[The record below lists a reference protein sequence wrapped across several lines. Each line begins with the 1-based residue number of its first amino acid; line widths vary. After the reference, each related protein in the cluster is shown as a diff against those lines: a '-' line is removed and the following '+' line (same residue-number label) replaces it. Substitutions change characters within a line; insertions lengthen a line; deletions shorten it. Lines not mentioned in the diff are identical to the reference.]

1 MGIHKKIFLVLLFI
15 LFTIGIAGYVSAA
28 NENITYKAEYNDAT
42 SYKLT
47 ITGLESEEGYNYYAM
62 ICQETDVT
70 GSDFFTSGTKAF
82 SIKYNLDTNT
92 WEGDTSTAH
101 DGITKMY
108 GAFEKAGQYYAYI
121 ARASESGASS
131 GAGYEIIDGPT
142 EIETPDLPPLGERI
156 SINASAG
163 SGTNYSIKVNARNTM
178 LYGRVQRTINFYVG
192 EVTDTDLLK
201 KLSEEGEGAYDEL
214 MAYAKQQVPNLEQD
228 SFRDTTS
235 GVLDYNIVADYPI
248 EDGKYYFIYSILDN
262 ENGTYND
269 VEDIEIYNGEVK
281 SNGEAGLTT
290 FKYVEP
296 EITTPDGNNTNTQN
310 NQVNR
315 NNDNTTAGKILPK
328 AGSSLMIIVGIVLF
342 IILASVLCIKNK
354 QYKDIK

>member
-1 MGIHKKIFLVLLFI
+1 MEIHKKILLVLLFI
-15 LFTIGIAGYVSAA
+15 LFTLGIDGYVSAA
-28 NENITYKAEYNDAT
+28 NENITYKAEYNSAI

-47 ITGLESEEGYNYYAM
+47 ITGLEAPEEGYIYKAM

-70 GSDFFTSGTKAF
+70 SGDFYSTGGKHF
-82 SIKYNLDTNT
+82 SIDYDANTNT
-92 WEGDTSTAH
+92 WEGTTLGAH
-101 DGITKMY
+101 DGITKGY
-108 GAFEKAGQYYAYI
+108 GAFEKSGQYYVYVAK
-121 ARASESGASS
+121 AEEGKSN
-131 GAGYEIIDGPT
+131 YEIIDGPT

-156 SINASAG
+156 SIDASAG

-214 MAYAKQQVPNLEQD
+214 MAYAKQQVQNLKQD
-228 SFRDTTS
+228 SFQDTTT

-248 EDGKYYFIYSILDN
+248 EEGKYYFIYSILDN

-269 VEDIEIYNGEVK
+269 VEDIGIYNGEVFRT
-281 SNGEAGLTT
+281 GEAGLTT

-296 EITTPDGNNTNTQN
+296 EITTPNENNTNTQN

-328 AGSSLMIIVGIVLF
+328 AGSSLMIIMGIILF
-342 IILASVLCIKNK
+342 IIITSVLYIKNK

>member
-15 LFTIGIAGYVSAA
+15 LFTIGISGYVSAT
-28 NENITYKAEYNDAT
+28 NENITYKAEYNSPT

-47 ITGLESEEGYNYYAM
+47 ITGLEAPEEGYIYKAM

-70 GSDFFTSGTKAF
+70 SEDFFSTGGKQF
-82 SIKYNLDTNT
+82 SIDYDANTNT
-92 WEGDTSTAH
+92 WEGTTLGAH
-101 DGITKMY
+101 DGITKGY
-108 GAFEKAGQYYAYI
+108 GTFEKSGQYYVYVAK
-121 ARASESGASS
+121 AEEGKSN
-131 GAGYEIIDGPT
+131 YEIIDGPT

-156 SINASAG
+156 SINTSAY
-163 SGTNYSIKVNARNTM
+163 SDTSYSIKVNARNTM

-214 MAYAKQQVPNLEQD
+214 MAYAKQQVPNLKQD
-228 SFRDTTS
+228 SFQDTTT

-328 AGSSLMIIVGIVLF
+328 AGSSLIIIVGIVLF